1 MCPVAPII
9 TSFRLSLPPSNKVVK
24 ATKILSSHSRMHRL
38 VSFGKC
44 TKKQNKA
51 VPTTCLSGIVTY
63 SQGLCGNYI
72 FVLPKELW
80 VPKLGTTPLSSW
92 GTGWTTGLG

>member
-1 MCPVAPII
+1 MPSGPHHNFLPSESA
-9 TSFRLSLPPSNKVVK
+9 SFQQSCKG
-24 ATKILSSHSRMHRL
+24 TKILSSHSRMHRL